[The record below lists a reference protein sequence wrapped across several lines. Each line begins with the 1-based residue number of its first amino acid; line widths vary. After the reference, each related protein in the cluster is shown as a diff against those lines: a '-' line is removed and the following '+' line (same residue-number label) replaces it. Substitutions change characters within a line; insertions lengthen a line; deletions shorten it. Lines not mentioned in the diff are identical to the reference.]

1 MTPDTETI
9 DHLFLELSQFT
20 QATTAKEL
28 ALQGE
33 VQKLMDVIRPFAKVV
48 AKSSGRVPY
57 ERLSAADW
65 HALAKEYREL

>member
-1 MTPDTETI
+1 
-9 DHLFLELSQFT
+9 
-20 QATTAKEL
+20 
-28 ALQGE
+28 LQGE

-65 HALAKEYREL
+65 HALAKAYREL